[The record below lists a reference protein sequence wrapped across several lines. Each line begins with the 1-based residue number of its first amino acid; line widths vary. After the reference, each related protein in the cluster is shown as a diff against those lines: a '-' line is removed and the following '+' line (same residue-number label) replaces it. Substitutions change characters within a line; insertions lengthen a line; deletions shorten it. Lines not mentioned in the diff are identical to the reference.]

1 MPRHAT
7 GTIDYATKAQ
17 ARGGVATAGA
27 GVGLRERNDRE
38 REVHGPT
45 DVADFARRSAFQD
58 ALIEEGS
65 VVVARHILHGF
76 GRRRRVRSRG
86 LTVPDLRAE
95 AAKDS
100 TSSERARGAL

>member
-1 MPRHAT
+1 
-7 GTIDYATKAQ
+7 
-17 ARGGVATAGA
+17 
-27 GVGLRERNDRE
+27 
-38 REVHGPT
+38 VHGPT

-76 GRRRRVRSRG
+76 GRSRRVRSRG